1 MTIGIKPPSGMGQT
15 PGENGTL
22 KTQNVN
28 GKDVN
33 RAHSPA
39 KYVAKCFKQLIS
51 RAQNFAQTTAK
62 ANGVETKG
70 LTMKSVL
77 ARYAGLN
84 LLSIDILSRSAV
96 QGNVAIC
103 LGGVSDVYDISTTSH
118 TFFANG
124 VLVHNSDTFRYVCC
138 DVLREQFLSF
148 SNRRKRNL
156 YARDGIIHFYN
167 PETVC
172 MYSREIVYAMP
183 NINGKFAVVHGK
195 QCGDKWHIVDVML
208 RETTSTDEIG
218 SILSDYHSQQTV
230 IECAPAYF
238 GFVRGLRKLIPNVK
252 SMPEVSDVHRRIAA
266 TSDFVKNHLL
276 FNEARLNDDI
286 EYGLFMSNLLD
297 YNRQNAECYEA
308 SAVLSGF
315 LQFVAKFGL
324 KSNENVTSENTKD

>member
-1 MTIGIKPPSGMGQT
+1 
-15 PGENGTL
+15 
-22 KTQNVN
+22 
-28 GKDVN
+28 
-33 RAHSPA
+33 
-39 KYVAKCFKQLIS
+39 
-51 RAQNFAQTTAK
+51 
-62 ANGVETKG
+62 
-70 LTMKSVL
+70 
-77 ARYAGLN
+77 
-84 LLSIDILSRSAV
+84 
-96 QGNVAIC
+96 
-103 LGGVSDVYDISTTSH
+103 
-118 TFFANG
+118 
-124 VLVHNSDTFRYVCC
+124 
-138 DVLREQFLSF
+138 
-148 SNRRKRNL
+148 
-156 YARDGIIHFYN
+156 
-167 PETVC
+167 
-172 MYSREIVYAMP
+172 MP